1 MADYSRY
8 KTTTLERMRD
18 TAWEKYRAETEKPG
32 EGCGAHLDPGER
44 CDCGIKGDGQ
54 YRQYPDAPIA
64 TRRGCENNTEVNDYE
79 EKKMPHD
86 GWRARPA

>member
-1 MADYSRY
+1 MGYFR
-8 KTTTLERMRD
+8 EC
-18 TAWEKYRAETEKPG
+18 P
-32 EGCGAHLDPGER
+32 GCGAHLDPGER

-79 EKKMPHD
+79 EKKMPMQPD
-86 GWRARPA
+86 TQMLKRTRLLRSQPAKHWAHLSRIW

>member
-1 MADYSRY
+1 MGYFR
-8 KTTTLERMRD
+8 EC
-18 TAWEKYRAETEKPG
+18 P
-32 EGCGAHLDPGER
+32 GCGAHLDPGER

-54 YRQYPDAPIA
+54 HRQYPDAPIA
-64 TRRGCENNTEVNDYE
+64 TRRGRENNTEVNDYE